1 MTEPIMN
8 RRLSEPLRW
17 ANILLRGLHMAAV
30 VVLGAALLG
39 APVSAGRAVAALVA
53 TGAIMLA
60 LDTWKHPGH
69 LREASGMALEVKLV
83 LVVWMA
89 WDESVRPVLFWLIV
103 AGSTLFSHASS
114 RVRHIPVFGRRP

>member
-1 MTEPIMN
+1 MN

-60 LDTWKHPGH
+60 LDTWRRPGH
-69 LREASGMALEVKLV
+69 LLEASGG
-83 LVVWMA
+83 
-89 WDESVRPVLFWLIV
+89 VRPETV
-103 AGSTLFSHASS
+103 AAIAATGVERISAGAITHHA
-114 RVRHIPVFGRRP
+114 VAVDLAFDIDPA